1 MKVSKF
7 DFSAQ
12 FAGNSLN
19 KELPTGLDITI
30 PIIGVQTRFGQGKT
44 AFTADIEQCIT
55 K

>member
-7 DFSAQ
+7 DFSTQ
-12 FAGNSLN
+12 FAENSLN
-19 KELPTGLDITI
+19 QELLAGPDVTI
-30 PIIGVQTRFGQGKT
+30 PIIGVQTRFGQGET